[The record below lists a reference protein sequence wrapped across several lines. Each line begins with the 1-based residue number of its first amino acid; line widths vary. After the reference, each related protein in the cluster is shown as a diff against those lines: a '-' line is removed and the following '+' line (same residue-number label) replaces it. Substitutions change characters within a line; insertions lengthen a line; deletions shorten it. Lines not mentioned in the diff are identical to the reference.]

1 MVTEV
6 TSEFR
11 GLDMALLPVS
21 KAAELVG
28 LNRKT
33 MYSYIKSGKV
43 SASKDSKGALLV
55 DTSELI
61 RVFGEL
67 RHNKD
72 SESNATRLFETPD
85 VNQIMLDKIEQMAR
99 QIESLTEKVVELQK
113 QLALP
118 APKEEKKGFLQW
130 LFGRIE
136 S

>member
-1 MVTEV
+1 
-6 TSEFR
+6 
-11 GLDMALLPVS
+11 MALLSVS

-33 MYSYIKSGKV
+33 MYAHIKSGKV
-43 SASKDSKGALLV
+43 SASKDNKGALLI

-61 RVFGEL
+61 RVFGSL
-67 RHNKD
+67 RQEQDSAGNKERQ
-72 SESNATRLFETPD
+72 SSASD
-85 VNQIMLDKIEQMAR
+85 VNQVILDKMEQMTR

-118 APKEEKKGFLQW
+118 APKEEKKGFLNW
-130 LFGRIE
+130 LFGKIE

>member
-1 MVTEV
+1 
-6 TSEFR
+6 
-11 GLDMALLPVS
+11 MALLPVS

-43 SASKDSKGALLV
+43 SASKDSKGSLLV

>member
-1 MVTEV
+1 
-6 TSEFR
+6 
-11 GLDMALLPVS
+11 MALLPVS

-118 APKEEKKGFLQW
+118 APKEEKKGFLHW
-130 LFGRIE
+130 LLGKIE

>member
-1 MVTEV
+1 
-6 TSEFR
+6 
-11 GLDMALLPVS
+11 MALLPVS

-118 APKEEKKGFLQW
+118 APKEEKKGFLNW
-130 LFGRIE
+130 LFGKIE

>member
-1 MVTEV
+1 
-6 TSEFR
+6 
-11 GLDMALLPVS
+11 MALLPVS

-33 MYSYIKSGKV
+33 MYSYVKVGKV
-43 SASKDSKGALLV
+43 SASKDNKGTLLI

-67 RHNKD
+67 RHEQD
-72 SESNATRLFETPD
+72 SVGNTARQVELPD
-85 VNQIMLDKIEQMAR
+85 VNQVLLGKMEQMTR
-99 QIESLTEKVVELQK
+99 QIEYLTEKVVELQQ

-118 APKEEKKGFLQW
+118 APKEEKKGFLNW
-130 LFGRIE
+130 LFGKIE

>member
-1 MVTEV
+1 
-6 TSEFR
+6 
-11 GLDMALLPVS
+11 MALLPVY

>member
-1 MVTEV
+1 
-6 TSEFR
+6 
-11 GLDMALLPVS
+11 MALLPVS

-33 MYSYIKSGKV
+33 MYAYVRSGKV
-43 SASKDSKGALLV
+43 SASKDSKGSLLI

-61 RVFGEL
+61 RVFGAL
-67 RHNKD
+67 RQEQD
-72 SESNATRLFETPD
+72 SESNINRQLESPD
-85 VNQIMLDKIEQMAR
+85 VNKVLLEKMDQMAR

-118 APKEEKKGFLQW
+118 APKAEKKGFLNW
-130 LFGRIE
+130 LFGKIE

>member
-1 MVTEV
+1 
-6 TSEFR
+6 
-11 GLDMALLPVS
+11 MALLPVS

-99 QIESLTEKVVELQK
+99 QIESLTEKVWSYK
-113 QLALP
+113 NNWHFRLP
-118 APKEEKKGFLQW
+118 KRKRKVFCSGYL
-130 LFGRIE
+130 GE
-136 S
+136 SRVKSYGCA